1 MSKKDRQSNWN
12 ERSFKKQQF
21 YLTEREKK
29 DGESSK
35 IHRWMELADQLFE
48 NDDSDPTPSRT

>member
-1 MSKKDRQSNWN
+1 MSTKERQRNWN

-29 DGESSK
+29 DGETSK
-35 IHRWMELADQLFE
+35 IHRWIELADQFFE
-48 NDDSDPTPSRT
+48 SNDTDPTPST